1 MFLKS
6 IEVQGFKSFANKMVF
21 EFHKGITGIVGPNG
35 SGKSNVADA
44 VRWVLG
50 EQSAKQ
56 LRGSKMEDV
65 IFSGTESRKPLGF
78 AYVAITLDNSDH
90 QLAVEYDTVTV
101 SRRVYRSGESEY
113 KINGHNCRLK
123 DVQELFFDT
132 GIGKEGYSIIGQ
144 GQIDKILSGKPEE
157 RRELFDEAAGIV
169 KYKRRK
175 ALTEKNLA
183 EEQQNLS
190 RVRDILYELEK
201 QVGPL
206 EKQSETARIYLKH
219 RDTLKQYD
227 ANMYLLSFYQLKKDS
242 AAIDEKMDI
251 VSTQLKDSQENFEKI
266 KSAYAQME
274 ALMEQYDQKISQDQ
288 EVCNQQAL
296 EKQRLEGGKN
306 VLVSKTDGIS
316 SKEEQFDALILE
328 TEAGIEEKKKLSEE
342 SEKELKAL
350 EEELQELELHKNS
363 SEEALNSMSG
373 TMTSLRD
380 QIDSQNSDIIEFL
393 NEAAN
398 IKGRMQRYETMQEQT
413 QIRQSELNQKLI
425 ALQSEESS
433 EGELVEAFKKE
444 AQGIELE
451 LERLQAEQSACKKR
465 AAKISD
471 DLMKCREAFN
481 AAEKSFHEESA
492 RYQTLK
498 NITER
503 YDGYGV
509 SIRKIMERKSDYKG
523 IIGVVA
529 DIIHVSKEYEI
540 AIETALGGSIS
551 NIVTDNEQT
560 AKSMIQFLKK
570 NRFGRAT
577 FLPLTSIRG
586 RRAENADRICGEEG
600 VIGLAS
606 DLIRVDSRFGH
617 LADYLLGQVFIVDHI
632 DHALALAKKY
642 RYSLRIV
649 TLEGESLNPG
659 GSLSGG
665 AYKNTGNLLGRHR
678 EMEELQKHVETL
690 RKEGASLKQQINQLQ
705 SDKDSNKAAMEKN
718 TAEESRLTLHQN
730 TVRLRL
736 KQVDESRGEHA
747 KSIQDINRETAQI
760 KTQQEQIRQFRQ
772 QLTVQMDELEAK
784 KKNAEE
790 LVTSLTAKLEEIS
803 EQEKDFNSQTADMR
817 IHYAN
822 QVQKKSFI
830 RKSMDQNRSEIRH
843 LQEKLADYRAQK
855 AVFGSEKDAIRR
867 QIDETEAQIAALTE
881 EMTKSQAVLRQKTDE
896 RSKYAAE
903 HKTFFA
909 KREELSETISQL
921 DKEQFRLGSQKEKLE
936 ESRSQLSS
944 YMWEEYGLT
953 YQTARELSDD
963 ALQALP
969 LAKLKKMTAD
979 VKGQIKALGNVNVNA
994 IEEYKAVAERY
1005 ETMKTQHDDM
1015 VEAEEKLA
1023 GIIEDLNSSMQ
1034 KQFKEKFMQI
1044 QKEFD
1049 RIFKLLFGGGKGTLE
1064 LADPENLLETG
1075 VIITAQP
1082 PGKKLQNMMQLSGG
1096 EKALT
1101 AIALLFAIQSLKP
1114 SPFCLLDEI
1123 EAALDDANVKRFAE
1137 YLHNLTK
1144 DTQFIVITHRRGT
1157 MNTADILYGIT
1168 MQEKGIS
1175 TLVSV
1180 NLIEDSDK
1188 IGKYKGGALWQKERK
1203 AFLADW

>member
-350 EEELQELELHKNS
+350 EEELQELEQHKNS

-606 DLIRVDSRFGH
+606 DLIRVDSQFGH
-617 LADYLLGQVFIVDHI
+617 LADYLLGRVFIVDHI

-705 SDKDSNKAAMEKN
+705 SDKDRNKAAMEKN

-979 VKGQIKALGNVNVNA
+979 VKGQIKALGNVN
-994 IEEYKAVAERY
+994 EEYKAVAERY

-1044 QKEFD
+1044 HKEFD

-1168 MQEKGIS
+1168 MQEKGVS

-1180 NLIEDSDK
+1180 NLIENEL
-1188 IGKYKGGALWQKERK
+1188 GK
-1203 AFLADW
+1203 